1 MMKGLKHIYKTMKG
15 QDFLELNTP
24 VDYHI
29 WRFHW
34 IERIKGVLC
43 VYTGICEDSWT
54 PIKDLP
60 QYCIHEIAER
70 I

>member
-1 MMKGLKHIYKTMKG
+1 MMKGMKHIYKTMKG
-15 QDFLELNTP
+15 QDFLELKTP

-34 IERIKGVLC
+34 IERRNGVIS
-43 VYTGICEDSWT
+43 VYTGIFQDAWL
-54 PIKDLP
+54 PVKDLP
-60 QYCIHEIAER
+60 DYCIHEIADR